1 MGISFV
7 FPVNCAIVGS
17 VETSAVTVGSAVSS
31 REVSVSELHPQITSN
46 KIKIGINLNIL
57 YLRIVPG
64 KEMEAIRR
72 IMEILPEVDVT
83 LTDARLTPIGD
94 LYDRLNRSE
103 QVGLKMF
110 SVLAVVCLLISLFG
124 IYAVASAA
132 SRRRRKEIAIRKV
145 VGAEAETIVRMFF
158 REYTLQV
165 VIAGVFA
172 LPLAYFTMNN
182 WLQGYAYRTD
192 IPGWLLAGVLTGV
205 IAVVLLTVLGQVL
218 RAANSN
224 PAEVVKSE

>member
-1 MGISFV
+1 
-7 FPVNCAIVGS
+7 
-17 VETSAVTVGSAVSS
+17 
-31 REVSVSELHPQITSN
+31 
-46 KIKIGINLNIL
+46 
-57 YLRIVPG
+57 
-64 KEMEAIRR
+64 
-72 IMEILPEVDVT
+72 
-83 LTDARLTPIGD
+83 
-94 LYDRLNRSE
+94 
-103 QVGLKMF
+103 
-110 SVLAVVCLLISLFG
+110 
-124 IYAVASAA
+124 
-132 SRRRRKEIAIRKV
+132 
-145 VGAEAETIVRMFF
+145 MFF